1 MIKATKLNEIPAAS
15 KDNLCITAFYTK
27 DPTKP
32 CPSEDPQTSFMCIEL
47 HFLARSLPLGLL
59 GNELTHT
66 GGN

>member
-1 MIKATKLNEIPAAS
+1 MKSQLARKTICVLLLFIHKK
-15 KDNLCITAFYTK
+15 
-27 DPTKP
+27 PTKT

-47 HFLARSLPLGLL
+47 HFLAQSLPLGLL